1 MIYLEE
7 VKHHGEYKL
16 WCRFNTGETGIADL
30 ETALWGPMFEPLK
43 DEKEFRKFKLSE
55 TLHTV
60 VWENGADIAPE
71 ALYERAI
78 INQKVKG

>member
-7 VKHHGEYKL
+7 VKHHGEHKL

-30 ETALWGPMFEPLK
+30 KDVLWGPMFEALK
-43 DEKEFRKFKLSE
+43 DENEFKKIRLSE
-55 TLHTV
+55 TFHTV

-78 INQKVKG
+78 KIRK